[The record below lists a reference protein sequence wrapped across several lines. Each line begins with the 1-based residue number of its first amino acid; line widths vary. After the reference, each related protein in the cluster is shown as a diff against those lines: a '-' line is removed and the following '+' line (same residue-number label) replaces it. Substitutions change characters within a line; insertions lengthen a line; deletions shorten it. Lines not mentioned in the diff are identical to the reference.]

1 MPNDQGADRYA
12 ARETGGPASH
22 RVHRRDVL
30 RLGALLSAGGLAAML
45 PAGVARADTQAD
57 GGKVTK
63 TYQGH
68 SPMGFDQW
76 AYLDIDVPAG
86 VNRISVTSAFEP
98 FVLVPGVLSNVLD
111 LGIFGPSGFRGW
123 SGGARR
129 DFTLSAAD
137 ATPGYVPGPVEA
149 GTWTVALGP
158 IVYKATGMKW
168 EVGVTLEYGPPLPQ
182 TPYDLLPDS
191 VRGRTA
197 GWYRGDLHLHSVHSD
212 GARTVDRMVVDA
224 RASGL
229 DFIATSDHNTSS
241 TGVSWHGN
249 IPSDLL
255 VINAEEVTTRHGHWL
270 AVGLPQGE
278 WVDWRY
284 APGDRGE
291 LDRHVQR
298 VHSLGGLVV
307 AAHPATPGPGSFW
320 EFGLDHVDAME
331 VWNGPWTLDDAANVA
346 LWHGAL
352 CAGKRLPGLGNSDSH
367 ATTDIIGLPHNVVH
381 ASALSTTAILTSLRQ
396 GRSYAA
402 ESASV
407 TVDFT
412 ASGAGR
418 TAGPGEELPLGFFD
432 AVDVTA
438 SVSGAPDT
446 VVTLYTEWG
455 IMASTAI
462 GAGGTGQL
470 RWRGWGKASLFARAE
485 VRRLQPGSS
494 TLDQM
499 VALTNPVWFYAADR
513 PPYAVEK
520 RVLFHST
527 RKPDGNWTGMRPLRG
542 VANESAFAGIQVSAA
557 GMPDGS
563 VQVLGLQADN
573 SLWWATLDGPS
584 LSRPWQRLDGP
595 GGQKDFTAREAAVGA
610 LPDGTS
616 QIVATSMDGTLY
628 HQQRRADGTS
638 AGFRPVPGF
647 TAGSTWGATKVALA
661 GMPDGSTQVLAYH
674 TDGAM
679 YLIIRR
685 RDGSWTPWTRPAGFG
700 GAATFSGPALA
711 VTGLPD
717 GSSQVVAIG
726 LDGNVYHQVRHPD
739 GRWDGFA
746 PPAGVGAG
754 RMGASSVDIAGM
766 RDGSAQVVVVGRD
779 GTVWHTIRKDDVSW
793 SGFAQIAGPSG
804 IDPFPAGQ
812 VRITALPDGTAQVL
826 GISAA

>member
-1 MPNDQGADRYA
+1 MR
-12 ARETGGPASH
+12 
-22 RVHRRDVL
+22 RRDVL
-30 RLGALLSAGGLAAML
+30 RLGTLLAGGVAAMV
-45 PAGVARADTQAD
+45 PAAVARADTRTD
-57 GGKVTK
+57 GSQVTK

-68 SPMGFDQW
+68 SPLGFDQW
-76 AYLDIDVPAG
+76 AYLGFDVPAG
-86 VNRISVTSAFEP
+86 VNRISVTSAFDP
-98 FVLVPGVLSNVLD
+98 FVLIPGVLANVLD
-111 LGIFGPSGFRGW
+111 IGIFGPSGFRGW

-137 ATPGYVPGPVEA
+137 ATAGYVPGPIEA
-149 GTWTVALGP
+149 GRWSVALGP
-158 IVYKATGMKW
+158 IVYQASGMGW
-168 EVGVTLEYGPPLPQ
+168 QVGVTLDYGSPLPPV
-182 TPYDLLPDS
+182 PYDILPDS

-212 GARTVDRMVVDA
+212 GARTVDRMVADA
-224 RASGL
+224 RGSEL

-249 IPSDLL
+249 IPTDLL

-270 AVGLPQGE
+270 AVGIPQGE

-284 APGDRGE
+284 APGDQGA

-307 AAHPATPGPGSFW
+307 AAHPMTPGPGSFW

-352 CAGKRLPGLGNSDSH
+352 CLGRRIPGLGNSDAH
-367 ATTDIIGLPHNVVH
+367 APTDTVGLPHNVVN
-381 ASALSTTAILTSLRQ
+381 ASALSTTAILQSLRQ
-396 GRSYAA
+396 GRCYAA
-402 ESASV
+402 ESSAV

-412 ASGAGR
+412 AAGAGR
-418 TAGPGEELPLGFFD
+418 TAGPGEELPLGLFD

-438 SVSGAPDT
+438 SVSGAPHT

-455 IMASTAI
+455 IMASAAI
-462 GAGGTGQL
+462 GDSGSGRL
-470 RWRGWGKASLFARAE
+470 HWRGWGKASLFARAE

-499 VALTNPVWFYAADR
+499 VALTNPVWFYGAAR
-513 PPYAVEK
+513 PPYAIEK
-520 RVLFHST
+520 RALFRSA
-527 RKPDGNWTGMRPLRG
+527 RRPDGSWTGMRPLPG
-542 VANESAFAGIQVSAA
+542 AGSDPAFAGVQVSAA

-563 VQVLGLQADN
+563 VQILGLKPDN
-573 SLWWATLDGPS
+573 SLWVATLAGS
-584 LSRPWQRLDGP
+584 ALTRPWQRLDGP
-595 GGQKDFTAREAAVGA
+595 GGQQDFTAREAAVAA

-616 QIVATSMDGTLY
+616 QLVATGMDGTLY
-628 HQQRRADGTS
+628 HQQRRADGTLT
-638 AGFRPVPGF
+638 GFRPVPGF
-647 TAGSTWGATKVALA
+647 TPNSTWGATKVALA
-661 GMPDGSTQVLAYH
+661 GMPDGSAQVLAYN

-679 YLIIRR
+679 YLCVRR
-685 RDGSWTPWTRPAGFG
+685 RDGSWTAWTRLAGFG
-700 GAATFSGPALA
+700 GAPAFSGPALA

-717 GSSQVVAIG
+717 GSSQVVAVG
-726 LDGNVYHQVRHPD
+726 LDGCVYHQVRRPD

-746 PPAGVGAG
+746 PPAGVGAN

-766 RDGSAQVVVVGRD
+766 PDGSAQVVVVGRD
-779 GTVWHTIRKDDVSW
+779 GNVWHNIRKDDVSW
-793 SGFAQIAGPSG
+793 TGFAQVAGPSG
-804 IDPFPAGQ
+804 TDPFPAGQ

-826 GISAA
+826 GISAG

>member
-1 MPNDQGADRYA
+1 M
-12 ARETGGPASH
+12 GG
-22 RVHRRDVL
+22 RRH
-30 RLGALLSAGGLAAML
+30 
-45 PAGVARADTQAD
+45 P
-57 GGKVTK
+57 
-63 TYQGH
+63 
-68 SPMGFDQW
+68 
-76 AYLDIDVPAG
+76 
-86 VNRISVTSAFEP
+86 RI
-98 FVLVPGVLSNVLD
+98 
-111 LGIFGPSGFRGW
+111 R
-123 SGGARR
+123 
-129 DFTLSAAD
+129 
-137 ATPGYVPGPVEA
+137 
-149 GTWTVALGP
+149 
-158 IVYKATGMKW
+158 
-168 EVGVTLEYGPPLPQ
+168 PPLRQ

-224 RASGL
+224 RGSGL

-284 APGDRGE
+284 APGDRGA

-307 AAHPATPGPGSFW
+307 AAHPTTPGPGSFW

-346 LWHGAL
+346 LWHGVL

-367 ATTDIIGLPHNVVH
+367 ATTDTIGLPHNVVH

-499 VALTNPVWFYAADR
+499 VAITNPVWFYAANR

-520 RVLFHST
+520 RVLFQSA

-542 VANESAFAGIQVSAA
+542 VASESAFAGIQVSAA

-563 VQVLGLQADN
+563 VQVLGLQTDN

-647 TAGSTWGATKVALA
+647 TPGSTWGATKVALA

-679 YLIIRR
+679 HLIIRR
-685 RDGSWTPWTRPAGFG
+685 RTGPGRRGRVRPGSGVRPP
-700 GAATFSGPALA
+700 SP
-711 VTGLPD
+711 
-717 GSSQVVAIG
+717 
-726 LDGNVYHQVRHPD
+726 VRPC
-739 GRWDGFA
+739 
-746 PPAGVGAG
+746 
-754 RMGASSVDIAGM
+754 
-766 RDGSAQVVVVGRD
+766 
-779 GTVWHTIRKDDVSW
+779 
-793 SGFAQIAGPSG
+793 PSR
-804 IDPFPAGQ
+804 
-812 VRITALPDGTAQVL
+812 VCRTALPKSWRSASTGTSTTRCATPTGGGTASHLRRASAPAVWAPAVSTSPVCTTDRHRWSS
-826 GISAA
+826 SAATVRSGTTSARTTSPGPASPRSPARAESTPSRPARSASPPCRTAPPRCWASVPRRRRRHRSRPWHVQVTQQIRHHPGRQ